1 MYDSPQRGF
10 INGTDSNP
18 VMSFN
23 RLVITHGKSSVPV
36 LDRFSFS
43 QVKSPRE
50 YLDSA
55 LLLDKPSGWTSY
67 DMIRRLKRYFPRY
80 TKIGHTGTLD
90 PLATGLLILLFG
102 KATKS
107 QQIFLELPKVY
118 DGTLRL
124 GETTPSMDSE
134 TNPVEK
140 KNVDGITLAH
150 VQSACENYTG
160 EIQQIPPMY
169 SAVKVGGERLYK
181 KARRGESV
189 RRKPNTVTVYSF
201 KVLQF
206 DGAYVKFRVRCSKGT
221 YIRVLAHDVG
231 KHLGVGG
238 HLTQLRRTAIGNY
251 QVEHAPD
258 ITEVIAALENHDH

>member
-1 MYDSPQRGF
+1 
-10 INGTDSNP
+10 
-18 VMSFN
+18 MSFN
-23 RLVITHGKSSVPV
+23 RLEHTDGPSHVPV
-36 LDRFSFS
+36 LDQSSYVR
-43 QVKSPRE
+43 VKCPQG

-67 DMIRRLKRYFPRY
+67 DVIRRLKRYFPRA
-80 TKIGHTGTLD
+80 TKIGHAGTLD

-107 QQIFLELPKVY
+107 QRIFLDFPKTY

-134 TNPVEK
+134 TKPLEK
-140 KNVDGITLAH
+140 KNTDGITLEDI
-150 VQSACENYTG
+150 QSACDAHTG
-160 EIQQIPPMY
+160 VIQQIPPMY

-189 RRKPNTVTVYSF
+189 PRKPNTVTVYAF
-201 KVLQF
+201 EVLGV
-206 DGAYVKFRVRCSKGT
+206 DSVHVKFRVQCSKGT

-231 KHLGVGG
+231 QYLGVGG

-251 QVEHAPD
+251 QVEHAPGIKD
-258 ITEVIAALENHDH
+258 VIATLESHDH